1 MSYEQLLV
9 ALLASF
15 WGSAGEVMGVELRPS
30 DHLCRLGISWTLPFF
45 GLSVECVF
53 FEDVLNEITTFA
65 PGEHPLNR
73 PQILANRSKTVS
85 RGCSKNRLKIKRYKM
100 ESGAAL
106 KRS

>member
-15 WGSAGEVMGVELRPS
+15 WGSAGEVMGFELRPS

-53 FEDVLNEITTFA
+53 FKDVLNEITTFV
-65 PGEHPLNR
+65 
-73 PQILANRSKTVS
+73 ILRRALTK
-85 RGCSKNRLKIKRYKM
+85 GC
-100 ESGAAL
+100 ESFL
-106 KRS
+106 S